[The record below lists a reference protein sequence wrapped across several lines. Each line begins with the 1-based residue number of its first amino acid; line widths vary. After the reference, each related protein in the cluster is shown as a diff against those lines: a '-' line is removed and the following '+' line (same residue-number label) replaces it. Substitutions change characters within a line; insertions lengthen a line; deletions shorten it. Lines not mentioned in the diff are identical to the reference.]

1 MSGKSHEGGCGAK
14 IVPNV
19 PVVPDFPIF
28 FWANCYAGQ
37 AIGRHIPV
45 FRVMGLT
52 QKKFSGI
59 RAAMKAT
66 DTFSLSHERVDDI
79 PLLLGFMQQLNFP
92 DLLERH
98 LGSHHLHRGLSNG
111 WLATVWLAFLL
122 SQSNHRKVSV
132 QDWARNHPHTLE
144 TLIGQALRPVEF
156 SDDRLSIVLRRLH
169 DAAWPAL
176 EADLWRASCEVYEI
190 SYQCVRLDSTTSFG
204 YHAITPD
211 GLMQRGHSKDHRPD
225 LPQLKLMAA
234 AAQPTSHLLACD
246 IVPGQS
252 ADDPLYL
259 PLIRRVRRQ
268 LRQHGLL
275 YVGDSKMSAL
285 ATRAELVAEKDYYL
299 MPLPRTGD
307 NAREIEGWVAEAAL
321 GKQPL
326 QKLTRLDEKGKKV
339 VFAHAYERQRP
350 QRSPVGGKTVAW
362 TERVQVIRSLELAQ
376 RQARQLEERLGEAAA
391 ALRKLTPPVGRGHK
405 QYREEEALRAA
416 VAAVQEAHG
425 VAGLLTV
432 TWHRDEQR
440 RTRYRGSGRGGPG
453 RPTYTTTKV
462 RYAITEVQR
471 NEAAIEQR
479 KARQGWR
486 VQVTNLPV
494 SRWSL
499 REAVLLYNGGWSVER
514 DFHLLKD
521 QPLGIQPLFVR
532 EEEQIVGLTRL
543 LTIGLRVLTL
553 SELQVR
559 SGLADA
565 EEALRGLY
573 EGQPNRTTAYPT
585 AGRCLKAISRM
596 EITATRVETGEEV
609 QWHVTALPP
618 LLKRILK
625 LLHLSPTLYTRLT
638 KKAA

>member
-1 MSGKSHEGGCGAK
+1 MKTADTLS
-14 IVPNV
+14 
-19 PVVPDFPIF
+19 
-28 FWANCYAGQ
+28 
-37 AIGRHIPV
+37 
-45 FRVMGLT
+45 LT
-52 QKKFSGI
+52 
-59 RAAMKAT
+59 
-66 DTFSLSHERVDDI
+66 HERVDDI

-92 DLLERH
+92 DLLERR

-132 QDWARNHPHTLE
+132 QDWTRNHPHTLE
-144 TLIGQALRPVEF
+144 TLIGQALRPIEF
-156 SDDRLSIVLRRLH
+156 ADDRLSIVLRRLH
-169 DAAWPAL
+169 DADWSAL
-176 EADLWRASCEVYEI
+176 EADLWQATCEVYEI

-204 YHAITPD
+204 YHTITPD

-259 PLIRRVRRQ
+259 PLIRRVREQ

-275 YVGDSKMSAL
+275 YTGDSKMSAL

-307 NAREIEGWVAEAAL
+307 SAEQIAAWIDEAAL

-326 QKLTRLDEKGKKV
+326 TNLTRVNEKGKKV
-339 VFAHAYERQRP
+339 VFARAYERQRS
-350 QRSPVGGKTVAW
+350 QSSMVAEREVVW

-376 RQARQLEERLGEAAA
+376 RQAKQLDDRLREAVA
-391 ALRKLTPPVGRGHK
+391 ALRNLTPPVGRGHK

-416 VAAVQEAHG
+416 VAAVEEQHR

-432 TWHRDEQR
+432 TRQREEQHE
-440 RTRYRGSGRGGPG
+440 TRYRGSGRGGPG
-453 RPTYTTTKV
+453 RPTYTTSKV
-462 RYAITEVQR
+462 RYVITEVQR
-471 NEAAIEQR
+471 NEAAIEEA

-486 VQVTNLPV
+486 VQITNLPA

-543 LTIGLRVLTL
+543 LTIALRILTL

-559 SGLADA
+559 GGLSET
-565 EEALRGLY
+565 EEALSGLY
-573 EGQPNRTTAYPT
+573 EGQPNRTTQYPT

-596 EITATRVETGEEV
+596 EITATRVKSGEDV
-609 QWHVTALPP
+609 QWHVTDLPP
-618 LLKRILK
+618 LLKRIMK

-638 KKAA
+638 KAAA